1 MVKTP
6 AEKLFV
12 LMLLAYPRQFRR
24 QYGPLMT
31 QHFRDCYRT
40 DEHWRPSFWLSTVLD
55 LLAAAPREHL
65 ETLRTENSSMT
76 NLQRNLLAL
85 GTSLVIM
92 VAAFFLLTY
101 GRSHEVS
108 SILFFGKTLDALVT
122 AGVLGNLIIF
132 LLRLTR
138 LDQLKTA
145 FWVMLIVNSILL
157 ILAWLI
163 GSRVDRT
170 FSLGSIAVA
179 HVVSFLFWF
188 GLHWAWSKTK
198 TQALAS

>member
-24 QYGPLMT
+24 EYGPLMT

-40 DEHWRPSFWLSTVLD
+40 DEHWPPSFWLSTVLD

-85 GTSLVIM
+85 GTSLVTI

-122 AGVLGNLIIF
+122 AGILGNLIIF

-145 FWVMLIVNSILL
+145 FWVMLTVNSILL

-179 HVVSFLFWF
+179 QVVSFLFWF

-198 TQALAS
+198 TQAPAS

>member
-1 MVKTP
+1 
-6 AEKLFV
+6 
-12 LMLLAYPRQFRR
+12 
-24 QYGPLMT
+24 
-31 QHFRDCYRT
+31 
-40 DEHWRPSFWLSTVLD
+40 
-55 LLAAAPREHL
+55 
-65 ETLRTENSSMT
+65 MT

-85 GTSLVIM
+85 GTSLVII

-122 AGVLGNLIIF
+122 AGILGNLIIF

-145 FWVMLIVNSILL
+145 FWVMLTVNSILL

-179 HVVSFLFWF
+179 YVVSFLFWF